1 MDGMIRVRAPRV
13 QYASV
18 HELVWSCALVLDA
31 YKVQIDG
38 VVREI
43 WTQKHATK
51 KWSSYDRMMLGIFH
65 FDEVVLSG
73 IANILAST
81 KRKGAIYA
89 CTKHREICMLL
100 NQANRDYIHSTAH
113 PNSVE
118 LIVSLHR
125 VLTGAL
131 LMGRTS
137 HMMCVMRE
145 NMYKC
150 TDANGGM
157 WLVCPRHEL
166 PAYALA
172 VCMSQ
177 HGRLGG
183 RGELHAIPADILR
196 HILNFL
202 FAQTSWDSHPMD
214 SQVEV
219 GVPF

>member
-1 MDGMIRVRAPRV
+1 MIRVRAPSV

-18 HELVWSCALVLDA
+18 HELVCSCALVLDE
-31 YKVQIDG
+31 YKAQIDG

-43 WTQKHATK
+43 WSQKHATR
-51 KWSSYDRMMLGIFH
+51 KWTSYDRMMLGIFQ

-73 IANILAST
+73 IENILAST

-100 NQANRDYIHSTAH
+100 TQANRDYIHSTAQ
-113 PNSVE
+113 PSSAE
-118 LIVSLHR
+118 LLVSLHL

-131 LMGRTS
+131 LMGHTS

-145 NMYKC
+145 NMYRC
-150 TDANGGM
+150 TDADGGM

-166 PAYALA
+166 SAYALA

-177 HGRLGG
+177 HRRLGAG
-183 RGELHAIPADILR
+183 ADLHAVPADILR
-196 HILNFL
+196 LLLNFL
-202 FAQTSWDSHPMD
+202 FARTSWDSHPMD

-219 GVPF
+219 GVPV